1 MIVKN
6 KTFWN
11 VNLPDISPG
20 VILTYSLIDSLFNVS
35 MKFDEIHDYRS
46 SIRAEGFSSKIQH
59 SFFDNLFN
67 LNLCKMNYFIE
78 TVLSQLTMDG
88 LIMVYMYIYHP
99 NRNSDTYKIMAANIY
114 KTGLMQK
121 IFSSGGISS
130 CDSCKILLYPFEEI
144 SPFYEVFVFL
154 VLQNPIVFHFFF
166 QFVF

>member
-11 VNLPDISPG
+11 VNLPEISPG
-20 VILTYSLIDSLFNVS
+20 VIILLIGSLFNVS

-46 SIRAEGFSSKIQH
+46 SIELRVSAVKFNIC
-59 SFFDNLFN
+59 FFDNLFI

-78 TVLSQLTMDG
+78 TVLSQLTIDG
-88 LIMVYMYIYHP
+88 LIMVYMYIYRP

-114 KTGLMQK
+114 KTGLVQK

-130 CDSCKILLYPFEEI
+130 
-144 SPFYEVFVFL
+144 
-154 VLQNPIVFHFFF
+154 
-166 QFVF
+166 